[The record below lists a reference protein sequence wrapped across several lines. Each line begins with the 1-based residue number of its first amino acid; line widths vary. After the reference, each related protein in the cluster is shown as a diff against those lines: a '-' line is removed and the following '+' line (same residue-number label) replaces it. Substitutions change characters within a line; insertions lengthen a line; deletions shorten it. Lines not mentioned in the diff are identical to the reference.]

1 MKKKKITS
9 KDIEINCEKIIGE
22 ENKQR
27 SEKSGKKN
35 NKKKEKNENE

>member
-1 MKKKKITS
+1 MKNKIGKNEKKKITS

-27 SEKSGKKN
+27 SEKSGKK
-35 NKKKEKNENE
+35 K